1 MTAAASCGL
10 GKPGGKVKATLS
22 LGVIEDDNSI
32 LCLTETSG
40 DQRKYEGA
48 AATGWNSLAILKLLK
63 LATVMA
69 ITTRTAGSPHT
80 AEGWMSDSRVRVV
93 PGEADGSFR

>member
-22 LGVIEDDNSI
+22 FQVIEDDNSI
-32 LCLTETSG
+32 LCLTGTTG
-40 DQRKYEGA
+40 DQRRYEGA
-48 AATGWNSLAILKLLK
+48 AVTGWNSLAILKLLK

-69 ITTRTAGSPHT
+69 ITMRTANSPT
-80 AEGWMSDSRVRVV
+80 LPRDVCLTVR
-93 PGEADGSFR
+93 